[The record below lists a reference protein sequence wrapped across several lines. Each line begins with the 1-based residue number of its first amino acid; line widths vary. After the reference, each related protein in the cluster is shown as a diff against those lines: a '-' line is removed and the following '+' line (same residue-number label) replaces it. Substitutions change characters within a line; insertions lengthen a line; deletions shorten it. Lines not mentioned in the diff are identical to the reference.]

1 MLKTDKYHH
10 LLDPYTMNLPSCKPG
25 MTFFTSHSATPS
37 MARLRPR
44 NQRMGKGHWEEQRV
58 NALISWLQQY
68 DLICR
73 SIAWTQCKMQNS
85 FNNINNYIIY
95 IYIIISMSFII
106 ILHLIAF
113 ASRIWFK
120 RNITLLGTS
129 MQIVNH
135 TPRLTFPLFQLLLLL
150 FLLVPNLILARRKEG
165 QQRLA

>member
-1 MLKTDKYHH
+1 
-10 LLDPYTMNLPSCKPG
+10 MNLPSCKPG

-85 FNNINNYIIY
+85 FNNINNYIYHY
-95 IYIIISMSFII
+95 IDIIHHHSAFDCICIQDLIQKKYYITRNLDANCKSYTSSYISTVS
-106 ILHLIAF
+106 AF
-113 ASRIWFK
+113 TT
-120 RNITLLGTS
+120 TLLVGS
-129 MQIVNH
+129 
-135 TPRLTFPLFQLLLLL
+135 
-150 FLLVPNLILARRKEG
+150 
-165 QQRLA
+165 